1 MDDFNINL
9 LNTGTNTNIS
19 EFYDNMSTNLFCFLH
34 TLNQRPTYTP
44 KLLTSNKIDKKL
56 KNTQ

>member
-19 EFYDNMSTNLFCFLH
+19 EFYDNMPTNFFAHYML
-34 TLNQRPTYTP
+34 
-44 KLLTSNKIDKKL
+44 
-56 KNTQ
+56 